1 MRERGGCKQV
11 LGGNWLV
18 LAGLVLAGLVYPG
31 TLRMV
36 GETNPAL
43 LRAELPGGPAGQWR
57 LAWHSHETQLWVGS
71 LEVFRP

>member
-18 LAGLVLAGLVYPG
+18 LAGLVYPG
-31 TLRMV
+31 TLRRV